1 MKKQTEVL
9 VDVLINRGNN
19 GQIGITQLEALQVY
33 GIGRLASR
41 IWDLKQEG
49 YIIDRKMLP
58 VLKADGT
65 KTEVAAY
72 KIDPANAC
80 YKKYA
85 YATTKVRAIQFP
97 DLSVGVEESRDCS
110 WYEYGFPGYTRTKHR
125 RILSERALK
134 EIAEKYII
142 EKEARSNG
150 RID

>member
-19 GQIGITQLEALQVY
+19 GQIGITQLEALRDY

-85 YATTKVRAIQFP
+85 YATTKVRAVQFP
-97 DLSVGVEESRDCS
+97 DMSVGIEEVGDLG
-110 WYEYGFPGYTRTKHR
+110 WYELVYLGRVKYR
-125 RILSERALK
+125 RILSLCELK
-134 EIAEKYII
+134 EVAVNHIK
-142 EKEARSNG
+142 EKEASGSNE
-150 RID
+150 

>member
-9 VDVLINRGNN
+9 VDVLINRGNS
-19 GQIGITQLEALQVY
+19 GQIGITQLEALREY

-85 YATTKVRAIQFP
+85 YATTKVRAVQFP
-97 DLSVGVEESRDCS
+97 DLSVGIEENGILG
-110 WYEYGFPGYTRTKHR
+110 WMEPGPVRLKQR
-125 RILSERALK
+125 RILNGRELK
-134 EIAEKYII
+134 EVAVNHIK
-142 EKEARSNG
+142 EKEARCNG
-150 RID
+150 SID

>member
-19 GQIGITQLEALQVY
+19 GQIGITQLEALRDY

-72 KIDPANAC
+72 KIYPANAC
-80 YKKYA
+80 HKKYA
-85 YATTKVRAIQFP
+85 YATTKVRAVQYP
-97 DLSVGVEESRDCS
+97 DMSVGIEEVGDLG
-110 WYEYGFPGYTRTKHR
+110 WYELVYLGRVKYR
-125 RILSERALK
+125 RILSLCELK
-134 EIAEKYII
+134 EVAVNHIK
-142 EKEARSNG
+142 EKEALCNG
-150 RID
+150 